1 MPARKSTTKQFE
13 ELLERKRKKCDR
25 YILKLFVA
33 GATPK
38 SLKAIENIKRMC
50 DEYLPGRYELEVID
64 VYQQPGL
71 IVGEQIV
78 AAPTLIKKLPEPIRR
93 LVGDFSNEAKVLLG
107 LDLQEK

>member
-1 MPARKSTTKQFE
+1 MPRRKSATERFE
-13 ELLERKRKKCDR
+13 EQLRKQKSER
-25 YILKLFVA
+25 YALKLFVA

-38 SLKAIENIKRMC
+38 SLRAIESIKRIC
-50 DEYLPGRYELEVID
+50 EESLPGRYELEVID

-71 IVGEQIV
+71 VVGDQIV

-107 LDLQEK
+107 LDIEGD